1 MTQSNTYNGWTN
13 YATWRVNLEI
23 FDGMQLEDMFG
34 DDNTDADDIAER
46 LKEWAEEIME
56 NDTPDG
62 GLARDYALAFLAD
75 VNWHEI
81 AMHLIG
87 DMIATDETR
96 AHGNN

>member
-1 MTQSNTYNGWTN
+1 MTQDNTYNGWTN

-46 LKEWAEEIME
+46 IKEWAEEIME

-87 DMIATDETR
+87 DMIATDDTR
-96 AHGNN
+96 SNGNI